1 MRKKYRINSLNDQ
14 VIFILSL
21 LLFIANTKYKNKIIY
36 QSKSK
41 SILKILKKKKMI
53 VKKNYVSACAHVPVN
68 VQNNDPTRIICV

>member
-1 MRKKYRINSLNDQ
+1 MRKKYRNNSLNDQ

-21 LLFIANTKYKNKIIY
+21 LLFIAKYKNKIIY

-53 VKKNYVSACAHVPVN
+53 VKKNYVLACAHVPVN
-68 VQNNDPTRIICV
+68 VQNNDPTRIVCV

>member
-1 MRKKYRINSLNDQ
+1 MRKKYRNNSLNDQ

-41 SILKILKKKKMI
+41 DIKKKKMI

-68 VQNNDPTRIICV
+68 VQNNDPTRIVCV